1 MSGSHEDSDKTG
13 LADMVADWLCAREDM
28 TDDAKLV
35 VLAALEGDDAL
46 VAALNG
52 VDRRVGDP
60 EPAHAG
66 AVEVK
71 PAGAFLRTVSVR
83 GFRGIGP
90 EAHLRIRPGPGL
102 TIVTGRN
109 GSGKSSF
116 SDALEVAL
124 TGNTYR
130 WRNKKSKVWSE
141 HWRNVHDGA
150 LCRIRV
156 ELAEEGVG
164 VTTVGVDWEGG
175 AALVDR
181 KVWVQR
187 PGGRQESGVS
197 SLGWD
202 RAIELYQPVLS
213 YDELGGVLDQGPSRL
228 FDKIDAIL
236 GIEQVTDTEKRV
248 STLLK
253 ELQEADKT
261 AKLQVRELKKVLADL
276 TDERAVRASEH
287 LRKRSPDLDAVEAI
301 ATGTTREPMDESARL
316 KALTQLVPPSRTA
329 VDAAVQALRDAAK
342 AYADVSVVA
351 VGIADRRARLLREAL
366 TFHEQH
372 GDGQCPVCGQ
382 GVLDAAWRARVA
394 TELGTE
400 DEELKRY
407 RGAAQ
412 QLTQTRENARNLLRS
427 TPLPVRPGR
436 VELDSLDDAL
446 TACER
451 WLAAP
456 DGADQLAGH
465 LEAAYD
471 DLEAAY
477 GLVRQEA
484 EAVLVQHEDEWAPH
498 ASALAAWVGLARK
511 AREAEPQVLLVESAH
526 EFLKQSVERLRNQEL
541 ARLTDTA
548 RDIWAALKQESNV
561 NLGTIELKGTN
572 TRRRLELHADVDGV
586 EAQAV
591 GVMSQG
597 ELHAL
602 AMALFLPRATM
613 PGSPFRFVVLD
624 DPVQAMD
631 PAKVEGFVRVLAS
644 LAADRQV
651 VVFSHDDRLPQV
663 VRQTGISAEILEV
676 YRESGSSVE
685 VIRCFDPVQ
694 RYLDDAFAITR
705 EGEKVPPAVAAK
717 IIPVLCRMATETAL
731 HDIYFARRLSAG
743 DRRVDVERTWQE
755 TGKTG
760 HRLALVIDGDKLADL
775 TRWLDARPGR
785 RRALGIVTRA
795 VHTGVEGDLASAVRD
810 VERLVN
816 DIRAVPGV

>member
-1 MSGSHEDSDKTG
+1 MSGSREDSNKAG
-13 LADMVADWLCAREDM
+13 LADVVADWLCAR
-28 TDDAKLV
+28 DDLSDEAKLV

-46 VAALNG
+46 LAALNG
-52 VDRRVGDP
+52 VDGRLDSLELSRADTA
-60 EPAHAG
+60 E
-66 AVEVK
+66 VE
-71 PAGAFLRTVSVR
+71 PAGAFLKTISVR

-90 EAHLRIRPGPGL
+90 EAHLKIRPGPGL

-150 LCRIRV
+150 HCRIRV

-164 VTTVGVDWEGG
+164 VTKVGVDWAVG
-175 AALVDR
+175 AALVDQ

-187 PGGRQESGVS
+187 PGGRQEAGVS

-213 YDELGGVLDQGPSRL
+213 YDELGGVLDQGPSKL

-276 TDERAVRASEH
+276 TDERAARASEH
-287 LRKRSPDLDAVEAI
+287 LRKRSPDLDAIETI
-301 ATGTTREPMDESARL
+301 ATGTTREPMGESAQL
-316 KALTQLVPPSRTA
+316 KALTQLAPPSRTD
-329 VDAAVQALRDAAK
+329 VGAAAQALRDAVSAH
-342 AYADVSVVA
+342 ADASFVA
-351 VGIADRRARLLREAL
+351 IDIADRRAKLLRDAL
-366 TFHEQH
+366 TFHEHQ

-382 GVLDAAWRARVA
+382 GVLDAAWRAKVT
-394 TELGTE
+394 TELGAE
-400 DEELKRY
+400 GEELERY
-407 RGAAQ
+407 RRATR
-412 QLTQTRENARNLLRS
+412 QLTQARENARNLLKS
-427 TPLPVRPGR
+427 TLLPARPGR
-436 VELDSLDDAL
+436 IVLDSLDDAL
-446 TACER
+446 TARER

-484 EAVLVQHEDEWAPH
+484 EAVLIQHEDEWAPH
-498 ASALAAWVGLARK
+498 ASALAAWVGLARR

-526 EFLKQSVERLRNQEL
+526 GFLKQAVERLRNREL
-541 ARLTDTA
+541 TRLTGTA
-548 RDIWAALKQESNV
+548 RDIWAELKQESNV
-561 NLGTIELKGTN
+561 NLGTIELRGTS
-572 TRRRLELHADVDGV
+572 TRRRLELHADVDGAQ
-586 EAQAV
+586 AQAV

-602 AMALFLPRATM
+602 AMALFLPRAIM

-624 DPVQAMD
+624 DPIQAMD
-631 PAKVEGFVRVLAS
+631 PAKVDGFVRVLAK
-644 LAADRQV
+644 LAVERQV

-663 VRQTGISAEILEV
+663 VRQTGVSAEIFEV
-676 YRESGSSVE
+676 YRQAGSSVE
-685 VIRCFDPVQ
+685 VVKCLDPVQ

-705 EGEKVPPAVAAK
+705 EQVPRAVAAK
-717 IIPVLCRMATETAL
+717 IIPGLCRMATEAAL
-731 HDIYFARRLSAG
+731 HHIYFTQRLSAG
-743 DRRVDVERTWQE
+743 DRRVDVEKTWQE
-755 TGKTG
+755 TLKTG
-760 HRLALVIDGDKLADL
+760 HRLALVIHGDKQADL
-775 TRWLDARPGR
+775 TRWLDVKPWR

-795 VHTGVEGDLASAVRD
+795 PHNGVEGDLTYAVRD
-810 VERLVN
+810 VERFVD
-816 DIRAVPGV
+816 DIRAVA